1 MEKFY
6 FDTSAI
12 LPYYR
17 EERWSKLIQNFLLA
31 ISPPVAISH
40 LTDVEFVSALSR
52 LVSRQQ

>member
-1 MEKFY
+1 MEQFY

-17 EERWSKLIQNFLLA
+17 EERRSKLIQNLLLA

-40 LTDVEFVSALSR
+40 LTDVEFASALSR
-52 LVSRQQ
+52 FVSRQQ